1 MLDMGEKRLFPEQ
14 FFKYVVKP
22 INRDEMAMWV
32 KAHNINAQKSEL
44 FLDYIDSLL
53 GLINE
58 TFLGDDVMSDDK
70 SRLNHFKWCWNKT
83 IDNFRKEN
91 ILFNREGEHYEYFWN
106 LVYESFYIDKTRR
119 ESGELEKFF
128 TLLFKLYILKSK
140 SELDILLELYNIL
153 DGNLTPVD

>member
-91 ILFNREGEHYEYFWN
+91 VYFNREGEHYEYFWN
-106 LVYESFYIDKTRR
+106 LVYESFYIDKNKR

-140 SELDILLELYNIL
+140 SELDVLLELYNIL
-153 DGNLTPVD
+153 DRNLTPIN

>member
-91 ILFNREGEHYEYFWN
+91 VYFNREGEHYEYFWN
-106 LVYESFYIDKTRR
+106 LVYESFYIDKNKR

-140 SELDILLELYNIL
+140 SELDVLLELYNIL
-153 DGNLTPVD
+153 DRNLTPVN

>member
-58 TFLGDDVMSDDK
+58 TFLGDDVMGDDE

-91 ILFNREGEHYEYFWN
+91 IHFNREGEHYEYFWN
-106 LVYESFYIDKTRR
+106 LVYESFYMDKNKR

-128 TLLFKLYILKSK
+128 TLLFKLYVLKSK
-140 SELDILLELYNIL
+140 SELDVLLEIYNIL
-153 DGNLTPVD
+153 DRNLTPVN